1 MGDVI
6 ALVGYEPN
14 KESSAMIDL
23 AMAVDDLLGLG
34 VDPKDILWRVEALL
48 KPCEECGD

>member
-1 MGDVI
+1 MSEMTP
-6 ALVGYEPN
+6 LVRHEPN

-34 VDPKDILWRVEALL
+34 LEPKDILWRVEALL
-48 KPCEECGD
+48 KPCEEFAD